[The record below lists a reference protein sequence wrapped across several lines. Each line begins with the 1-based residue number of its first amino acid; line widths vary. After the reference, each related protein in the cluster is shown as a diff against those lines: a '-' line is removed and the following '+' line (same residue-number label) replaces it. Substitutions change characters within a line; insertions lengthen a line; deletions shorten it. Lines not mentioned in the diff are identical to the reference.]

1 MSWLLDTDVLSQS
14 AKTRG
19 NPRVI
24 EWVEENQAEC
34 YTSALV
40 IAELAFWIRKTNQT
54 KSAKLRVWLRRLIDE
69 MTGRIHGFNVAVA
82 YVWADQEFELEKL
95 GVKMPL
101 ADSNIAATAV
111 RYGHTIATGNDK
123 YYRRPGIQ
131 VFNPFKQ
138 L

>member
-40 IAELAFWIRKTNQT
+40 IAELAFWIRKADRT
-54 KSAKLRVWLRRLIDE
+54 KSAKLKVWLRKLIDE

-82 YVWADQEFELEKL
+82 YVWADLEFELKRL
-95 GVKMPL
+95 GIKMPL
-101 ADSNIAATAV
+101 ADSYIAATAV
-111 RYGHTIATGNDK
+111 RYGHTIATGNDEH
-123 YYRRPGIQ
+123 YRRPGVK

-138 L
+138 F